1 METSCKIWNSYGQ
14 NVKNCQVNSL
24 YPEPLITLLRSEG
37 CKVSIVKKINVLH
50 DVILFIELQ
59 VQYMKIPSSNLG
71 RTCCTEIVSDI
82 QNNFLLNM
90 FSPCS
95 AKIRTSDKDLPVP
108 NKPNFCCGNYSREE
122 SIQGQK
128 LYGEIHYNKRLEKKT
143 IEYNVWILYVEH
155 NWSNCFLKEH

>member
-1 METSCKIWNSYGQ
+1 MKTLLKLQTSEL
-14 NVKNCQVNSL
+14 QVNL
-24 YPEPLITLLRSEG
+24 CL
-37 CKVSIVKKINVLH
+37 KVLFLH
-50 DVILFIELQ
+50 QLTHNMIL

-71 RTCCTEIVSDI
+71 ITCCTEIVSDI

-95 AKIRTSDKDLPVP
+95 AKIRTSDKYLPVP